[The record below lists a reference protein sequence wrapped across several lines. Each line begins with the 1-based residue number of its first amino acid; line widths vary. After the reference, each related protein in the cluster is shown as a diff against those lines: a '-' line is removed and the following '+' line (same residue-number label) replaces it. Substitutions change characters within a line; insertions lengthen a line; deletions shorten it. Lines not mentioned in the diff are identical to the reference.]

1 MAPASQ
7 PMFAKDEKALCF
19 HHELLYEAKVLDV
32 KALDPND
39 KKSAY
44 LYKVHYKGWK
54 STWDDW
60 VPQDRLRKL
69 NDENRELANNLK
81 KELEAMRRGSQAQK
95 TAATSHKKKPEAGS
109 ARGSEGRETPVASTS
124 LAGRKRGRDF
134 EVERLCDTFKPFQS
148 SESLCITMVV
158 TRRSAIPEGTEAPA
172 MDAAHLGRRSAQR
185 RERNQGRQAP
195 KESNA
200 SKKKKA
206 PSRESRPPQEK
217 KDKKRKR
224 KEQENKAET
233 IERPAKRTKL
243 ANQRPTTAYLTVLKN
258 WCRTETDDSDVLSI
272 CVTVLH
278 CIWHVPHEYL
288 LILAQQE
295 EAFRT
300 RPAIRLHMPDRLKS
314 LLVDDWENITKN
326 LQLIKLPVDVPVS
339 AILDMYDEQE
349 APKRVPGSAEADIL
363 EEIIAGVKEYF
374 NKALGRILLYRFER
388 DQYLEY
394 FKRTESPT
402 DDLAG
407 KTMSEIYGG
416 EHLLRLFVSLPE
428 LIAQTNMDPQ
438 SVNRLREE
446 LVKITMWLNK
456 DETVGKVFVS
466 EYETAGS
473 EYVDK
478 AKGDERR

>member
-32 KALDPND
+32 KLVDPND

-44 LYKVHYKGWK
+44 QYKVHYKGWK
-54 STWDDW
+54 ATWDDW

-95 TAATSHKKKPEAGS
+95 TASTSHKKKPDVGS
-109 ARGSEGRETPVASTS
+109 TRGSEGRETPVASTS

-134 EVERLCDTFKPFQS
+134 EVERE
-148 SESLCITMVV
+148 ESF
-158 TRRSAIPEGTEAPA
+158 RS
-172 MDAAHLGRRSAQR
+172 
-185 RERNQGRQAP
+185 
-195 KESNA
+195 
-200 SKKKKA
+200 
-206 PSRESRPPQEK
+206 
-217 KDKKRKR
+217 
-224 KEQENKAET
+224 
-233 IERPAKRTKL
+233 
-243 ANQRPTTAYLTVLKN
+243 
-258 WCRTETDDSDVLSI
+258 
-272 CVTVLH
+272 
-278 CIWHVPHEYL
+278 
-288 LILAQQE
+288 
-295 EAFRT
+295 

-326 LQLIKLPVDVPVS
+326 LQLVKLPVEVPVS
-339 AILDMYDEQE
+339 TILDMYAEQE
-349 APKRVPGSAEADIL
+349 APKRVVGSAEADIL
-363 EEIIAGVKEYF
+363 EEIVAGVREYF

-388 DQYLEY
+388 DQYLEI
-394 FKRTESPT
+394 FKKTESGT

-407 KTMSEIYGG
+407 KTMSDIYGG

-446 LVKITMWLNK
+446 LLKITMWLNK

-466 EYETAGS
+466 EYEAADN
-473 EYVDK
+473 EYIDK

>member
-7 PMFAKDEKALCF
+7 PMFSKDEKALCF

-54 STWDDW
+54 ATWDDW

-134 EVERLCDTFKPFQS
+134 EVERVLAVEESQS
-148 SESLCITMVV
+148 GK
-158 TRRSAIPEGTEAPA
+158 RSTQRKGKSQGKQPPEGKST
-172 MDAAHLGRRSAQR
+172 
-185 RERNQGRQAP
+185 P
-195 KESNA
+195 KE
-200 SKKKKA
+200 KG
-206 PSRESRPPQEK
+206 P
-217 KDKKRKR
+217 KKRKR
-224 KEQENKAET
+224 NELGNEAEMMG
-233 IERPAKRTKL
+233 RPAKGAKL
-243 ANQRPTTAYLTVLKN
+243 VNQRRTTARLTVLKN
-258 WCRTETDDSDVLSI
+258 WGRSGTGDSD
-272 CVTVLH
+272 
-278 CIWHVPHEYL
+278 
-288 LILAQQE
+288 E
-295 EAFRT
+295 ETFRT

-326 LQLIKLPVDVPVS
+326 LQLINIPVKVPVS
-339 AILDMYDEQE
+339 AILDMYEDQE
-349 APKRVPGSAEADIL
+349 SPKRIPGSAEADIL

-388 DQYLEY
+388 DQYLEIY
-394 FKRTESPT
+394 KRTESPT
-402 DDLAG
+402 DALAG
-407 KTMSEIYGG
+407 KTMCEIYGG

-466 EYETAGS
+466 EYESPGV

-478 AKGDERR
+478 AKGDEKR

>member
-32 KALDPND
+32 KLVDPND

-44 LYKVHYKGWK
+44 QYKVHYKGWK
-54 STWDDW
+54 ATWDDW

-95 TAATSHKKKPEAGS
+95 SASTSHKKKTEAGS

-134 EVERLCDTFKPFQS
+134 EVER
-148 SESLCITMVV
+148 E
-158 TRRSAIPEGTEAPA
+158 
-172 MDAAHLGRRSAQR
+172 
-185 RERNQGRQAP
+185 
-195 KESNA
+195 
-200 SKKKKA
+200 
-206 PSRESRPPQEK
+206 
-217 KDKKRKR
+217 
-224 KEQENKAET
+224 ET
-233 IERPAKRTKL
+233 
-243 ANQRPTTAYLTVLKN
+243 
-258 WCRTETDDSDVLSI
+258 
-272 CVTVLH
+272 
-278 CIWHVPHEYL
+278 
-288 LILAQQE
+288 
-295 EAFRT
+295 FRT

-326 LQLIKLPVDVPVS
+326 LQLVKLPVAVPVS
-339 AILDMYDEQE
+339 TILDMYEEQE
-349 APKRVPGSAEADIL
+349 APKRVAGSAEADIL

-388 DQYLEY
+388 DQYLEIY
-394 FKRTESPT
+394 KKTESPT

-456 DETVGKVFVS
+456 DETVCRVFVS
-466 EYETAGS
+466 EYETADS

>member
-1 MAPASQ
+1 
-7 PMFAKDEKALCF
+7 MFAKDEKALCF

-32 KALDPND
+32 KLVDPND

-44 LYKVHYKGWK
+44 QYKVHYKGWK
-54 STWDDW
+54 ATWDDW

-69 NDENRELANNLK
+69 NDENRELANSLK
-81 KELEAMRRGSQAQK
+81 KELEAMRRGSQTQK
-95 TAATSHKKKPEAGS
+95 AAPTSHKKKPEVGS
-109 ARGSEGRETPVASTS
+109 TRGSEGRETPVQSSTS
-124 LAGRKRGRDF
+124 MAGRKRGRDF
-134 EVERLCDTFKPFQS
+134 EVER
-148 SESLCITMVV
+148 
-158 TRRSAIPEGTEAPA
+158 
-172 MDAAHLGRRSAQR
+172 
-185 RERNQGRQAP
+185 
-195 KESNA
+195 
-200 SKKKKA
+200 
-206 PSRESRPPQEK
+206 
-217 KDKKRKR
+217 
-224 KEQENKAET
+224 
-233 IERPAKRTKL
+233 
-243 ANQRPTTAYLTVLKN
+243 
-258 WCRTETDDSDVLSI
+258 
-272 CVTVLH
+272 
-278 CIWHVPHEYL
+278 
-288 LILAQQE
+288 E

-326 LQLIKLPVDVPVS
+326 LQLVKLPVEMPVS
-339 AILDMYDEQE
+339 AILDMYHDYE
-349 APKRVPGSAEADIL
+349 AHRRPRGSAEADIL

-388 DQYLEY
+388 DQYLEIY
-394 FKRTESPT
+394 KKTESPT

-446 LVKITMWLNK
+446 LHKINMWLSK

-466 EYETAGS
+466 EYETADS